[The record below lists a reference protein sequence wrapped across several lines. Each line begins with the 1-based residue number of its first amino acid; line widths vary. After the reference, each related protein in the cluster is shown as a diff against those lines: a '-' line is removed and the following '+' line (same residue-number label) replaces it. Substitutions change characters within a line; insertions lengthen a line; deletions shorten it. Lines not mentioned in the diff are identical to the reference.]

1 VVGSP
6 GFMSPEQAEGRPVGP
21 ASDVFSLGA
30 VLTFAAT
37 GEGPFGE
44 GSTVALL
51 YRVVT
56 SEPNTQGVPAEIR
69 PLIERCLAKDP
80 GQRPTAA
87 GLLAQLSTADVVADP
102 ARESTT
108 RKSALPDAARRAPG
122 EFAGPPYPATGGP
135 GVPYPATG
143 GPGVPYPATER
154 AQTPPP
160 SPSAARDQGS
170 TLTPSEFQRAY
181 DRHPTGGERQ
191 WPGAAAEPD
200 PRPGGLVAPPGPFR
214 PSGPPPRRTSRRG
227 VLIGVA
233 AVVVLIAVGAV
244 AFLVGK
250 GKPAT
255 TTNAGNVVGASSSVT
270 SPAASPSVS
279 SSSSAPPSSAPA
291 QPPGAAA
298 MATLASYLSQSANVR
313 PNVSNAVNGIQACT
327 ETPAQAEAS
336 VEQAIT
342 ARQNIL
348 NGLQTLSVG
357 ALPNG
362 AQLVS
367 ALKTAMQNSLNADND
382 YHAWMADVASSGSSC
397 ATNASQNPNY
407 ADALTADG
415 AATTS
420 KEAFVNL
427 WNPMA
432 PTYGQPTY
440 SDNGF

>member
-1 VVGSP
+1 
-6 GFMSPEQAEGRPVGP
+6 M
-21 ASDVFSLGA
+21 
-30 VLTFAAT
+30 
-37 GEGPFGE
+37 
-44 GSTVALL
+44 
-51 YRVVT
+51 
-56 SEPNTQGVPAEIR
+56 
-69 PLIERCLAKDP
+69 
-80 GQRPTAA
+80 
-87 GLLAQLSTADVVADP
+87 
-102 ARESTT
+102 
-108 RKSALPDAARRAPG
+108 
-122 EFAGPPYPATGGP
+122 
-135 GVPYPATG
+135 
-143 GPGVPYPATER
+143 
-154 AQTPPP
+154 
-160 SPSAARDQGS
+160 
-170 TLTPSEFQRAY
+170 
-181 DRHPTGGERQ
+181 
-191 WPGAAAEPD
+191 
-200 PRPGGLVAPPGPFR
+200 
-214 PSGPPPRRTSRRG
+214 
-227 VLIGVA
+227 LIGVA

-255 TTNAGNVVGASSSVT
+255 ATNAGNVVGGSPSVT
-270 SPAASPSVS
+270 SPAASPTVS
-279 SSSSAPPSSAPA
+279 PSSAPSSSAPV

-348 NGLQTLSVG
+348 TGLQNLSVG